1 MLSLCACSRHND
13 STLDPVTDALVEEQ
27 VMKLSEAADCI
38 GKYMQ
43 NVDVASWTRN
53 GELDEF
59 GEETQLLSD
68 FIYETELCL
77 SCAGLSNEDLA
88 EIKEEC
94 GDYALTAIGLWILD
108 QENVNAGVDRTRS
121 NVANC
126 LLQALGGDLFASVG
140 STLGVSWKMVSKKAI
155 KVAVKQAAKYFIGPV
170 GALIAVGEFTLCMAT
185 N

>member
-59 GEETQLLSD
+59 GEETRLLSD

-88 EIKEEC
+88 
-94 GDYALTAIGLWILD
+94 
-108 QENVNAGVDRTRS
+108 
-121 NVANC
+121 
-126 LLQALGGDLFASVG
+126 
-140 STLGVSWKMVSKKAI
+140 
-155 KVAVKQAAKYFIGPV
+155 
-170 GALIAVGEFTLCMAT
+170 
-185 N
+185 